1 MAETLTHDATEA
13 ESPQF
18 SDEELDSLQVGEQL
32 AEQQD
37 QLLAGKYENA
47 QQLEKA
53 YVELE
58 SKLGQQRTEEPQD
71 VTDSDQQPQEE
82 TPEID
87 TSFLD
92 TLWEESQ
99 GEFKDETMQTLS
111 KMDPSDLAQMYLQ
124 ERSQRSESEAP
135 VAMTPEIASDLKDVV
150 GGEGE
155 YNAMLGWAKQNLRQN
170 EIEMYDTVMNRGDPL
185 SCYFAVQALAARYF
199 DGEGQEAEPLT
210 GKAPSASS
218 DLFRS
223 QAELVRAMS
232 DKRYDND
239 PAYRQDVINK
249 LDRSEI
255 NF

>member
-71 VTDSDQQPQEE
+71 VTDSNQEPQEE

-87 TSFLD
+87 TSFLE

-99 GEFKDETMQTLS
+99 GEFKDETLQALS
-111 KMDPSDLAQMYLQ
+111 KMDPGDIAQMYLQ
-124 ERSQRSESEAP
+124 ERSQRVEAEPP
-135 VAMTPEIASDLKDVV
+135 VQMTQEIASDLKDVV
-150 GGEGE
+150 GGETE
-155 YNAMLGWAKQNLRQN
+155 YNSMLGWAKQNLRQD

-210 GKAPSASS
+210 GKAPSSS
-218 DLFRS
+218 SNVFRS

-232 DKRYDND
+232 DKRYDSD
-239 PAYRQDVINK
+239 PAYRQDVIDK